1 MTSHSNGFHRNSC
14 VSHGSFLLGNI
25 GDTNIFYIILSNVLL
40 YKLMVRLIFA
50 ILGASSPLVR
60 ANVRNNVNMYGIV
73 LHYTFYLTNAGKVLC
88 CITLYIYFYSHS
100 FFFFLIIKKR
110 ISKLYFYS
118 HSSSRLNFLIKLF

>member
-100 FFFFLIIKKR
+100 FFFFFDNQKENQQIVLLLSFIK
-110 ISKLYFYS
+110 
-118 HSSSRLNFLIKLF
+118 